1 MNNTEYVIKSISQNL
16 KRARRAAAITVA
28 AAAETCGVS
37 LVTIYN
43 WEREDL
49 PHLPDA
55 EMLKVLCELYNISSD
70 TILNIIM

>member
-1 MNNTEYVIKSISQNL
+1 MDNTEYVIKSISQNL
-16 KRARRAAAITVA
+16 KRARRAATISVA
-28 AAAETCGVS
+28 DAAETCGVS

-55 EMLKVLCELYNISSD
+55 EMLKTLCELYNISSD
-70 TILNIIM
+70 KILNIII

>member
-1 MNNTEYVIKSISQNL
+1 MNNTEYSIKSISQNL
-16 KRARRAAAITVA
+16 KRARRSATVTVA

-55 EMLKVLCELYNISSD
+55 EMLKALCELYNISSD
-70 TILNIIM
+70 TILNIII